1 RYYHPD
7 TGRYLTP
14 DPVKLGGGLNQYRY
28 TPNPT
33 GWVDPLGL
41 SGNCP
46 GASKPGCQ
54 TPDGVSGAKVNK
66 GKPNAPSPSPKN
78 RYLYRG
84 DSRESW
90 EIFEAGFEPLGESM
104 DIFLHAR
111 DNRNPPSFFVST
123 STSETEAIKFATGH
137 GFEDGFVYAIKNI
150 RGIDVNK
157 KLGVLSPHRR
167 EVEIAMPGGVESKDI
182 LGVTP
187 VRADGSYE
195 GYSIPNPNR
204 KWP

>member
-1 RYYHPD
+1 
-7 TGRYLTP
+7 
-14 DPVKLGGGLNQYRY
+14 
-28 TPNPT
+28 
-33 GWVDPLGL
+33 WVDPLGL
-41 SGNCP
+41 NDCP
-46 GASKPGCQ
+46 GAGGCKTSAGERVPTAKAAVNHEEVTAPKP
-54 TPDGVSGAKVNK
+54 K
-66 GKPNAPSPSPKN
+66 PKN

-84 DSRESW
+84 DTREPW
-90 EIFEAGFEPLGESM
+90 EIFEKGFEPLGDSF
-104 DIFLHAR
+104 DIYLHAR

-123 STSETEAIKFATGH
+123 STSKTEAIKFATGH
-137 GFEDGFVYAIKNI
+137 GFDDGLVYVIKNI

-157 KLGVLSPHRR
+157 KLGVLSPHKN
-167 EVEIAMPGGVESKDI
+167 EVEIAMPGGIESKDI

>member
-1 RYYHPD
+1 
-7 TGRYLTP
+7 P
-14 DPVKLGGGLNQYRY
+14 DPVKLAGGLNPYRY

-41 SGNCP
+41 SDCP
-46 GASKPGCQ
+46 GTGGCNR
-54 TPDGVSGAKVNK
+54 PANSAGMVKVDE
-66 GKPNAPSPSPKN
+66 GMPNTPSPTARN

-90 EIFEAGFEPLGESM
+90 EIFESGFEPLGMSM
-104 DIFLHAR
+104 DIYLHAR

-123 STSETEAIKFATGH
+123 STSETEAVKFATSY

-157 KLGVLSPHRR
+157 KLGLLSPHKN
-167 EVEIAMPGGVESKDI
+167 EKEIAMPGGIDSKDI
-182 LGVTP
+182 LGATP

-195 GYSIPNPNR
+195 GYSIPNPYR

>member
-1 RYYHPD
+1 
-7 TGRYLTP
+7 
-14 DPVKLGGGLNQYRY
+14 
-28 TPNPT
+28 
-33 GWVDPLGL
+33 
-41 SGNCP
+41 
-46 GASKPGCQ
+46 
-54 TPDGVSGAKVNK
+54 
-66 GKPNAPSPSPKN
+66 
-78 RYLYRG
+78 
-84 DSRESW
+84 
-90 EIFEAGFEPLGESM
+90 M

-195 GYSIPNPNR
+195 GYSIPNPHR